1 MSIVTGYV
9 EGSATARS
17 ADTCPPPG
25 LDFWVT
31 GTLELFHVPRSLS
44 FHVARSLAKN
54 KPRVR
59 LELLTGATASHQIT
73 SSAEALLFASPPVL
87 HSIEQSH
94 RICNRS
100 RYL

>member
-25 LDFWVT
+25 LDFWST

-59 LELLTGATASHQIT
+59 LELLTGATVSHLIIP
-73 SSAEALLFASPPVL
+73 SARGIIVRFSARPA
-87 HSIEQSH
+87 QQ
-94 RICNRS
+94 
-100 RYL
+100 